1 MDVIA
6 NLKLNIIYNFNQFL
20 DRLNSGYVDDYSYI
34 LDQIAFIDSYSSLDN
49 INTLVEFLMNGQ
61 SSVHK

>member
-1 MDVIA
+1 MNVIA

-61 SSVHK
+61 SSMHK

>member
-34 LDQIAFIDSYSSLDN
+34 LDHIAFIDSYSSLDN

-61 SSVHK
+61 SSMHK

>member
-1 MDVIA
+1 MDAIA

-61 SSVHK
+61 SSMHK

>member
-1 MDVIA
+1 MDAIA

-20 DRLNSGYVDDYSYI
+20 DRLNSGYMDDYSHI

-61 SSVHK
+61 SSMHK

>member
-61 SSVHK
+61 SSMHK

>member
-34 LDQIAFIDSYSSLDN
+34 LDQIALIDSYSSLDN

-61 SSVHK
+61 SSMYK

>member
-49 INTLVEFLMNGQ
+49 INTLIEFLMNGQ
-61 SSVHK
+61 SSMHK